1 MVLVFV
7 LMSYTIPGLK
17 KTLCRTNLPLRPKTI
32 PRYQALRALEQL
44 LSLAAPV
51 AQEVE
56 VISSRLLLC
65 ARLGSKILRPQ
76 GSHVWVI
83 SVPKTSQGSKVS

>member
-56 VISSRLLLC
+56 VIF
-65 ARLGSKILRPQ
+65 
-76 GSHVWVI
+76 
-83 SVPKTSQGSKVS
+83 